1 VLNTLY
7 LTCLARSPGEAE
19 RNLFQSQLGS
29 DPRDVVYRDL
39 FWALLNSKE
48 FTFNH

>member
-1 VLNTLY
+1 
-7 LTCLARSPGEAE
+7 
-19 RNLFQSQLGS
+19 LGS